1 MFKLARRAVVGAVL
15 VMAAVAGG
23 VFFILWASLP
33 ERDVVYTMD
42 GFQAPVEVEFDRHGI
57 PRIRAQTREDAFRAL
72 GFVTVQERL
81 FQMDLLRR
89 RSGGRLAEIL
99 GHPLVES
106 DRWHRTMGFEQI
118 AEAIMA
124 RLPADQKA
132 ALNAYVGGINQAM
145 KEMVILPF
153 EFLALGYRPEP
164 WRMEDSLLVVLGMFE
179 MLTWRLG
186 DKERMAT
193 VMEAA
198 LGPNILAFFTPDS
211 DRYAD
216 RVSGNSIARRP
227 PQPLPRK
234 ELAALLPERSQPQ
247 TGLVAVAGIVAGSNG
262 WLVGSSKTQDG
273 RAILANDMHLELRVP
288 NIWYRAEMHVMGV
301 LLSGFTLPGAPLF
314 VSGANRHIAWGFTN
328 VAGDFLDFVLLDV
341 DRENPELYR
350 TPSGMT
356 RFGMRRETIGVK
368 GRPDT
373 FIDVRT
379 TIWGPVL
386 PEPLLG
392 QPVAVRWTAL
402 DPAATDLDLLRLGDA
417 EDLFGALSILQQA
430 GGPPLNGLV
439 ADSQGNIGWT
449 YVGRIPARKGL
460 DGLVSRSWADGA
472 HGWKGYVPGADK
484 PRVVNPPEGY
494 LINANQR
501 MVGREYPHVIGQD
514 FDSGYRAFRISE
526 RLAVM
531 NEVTEEDLLKVQL
544 DSQTDFYRYYQKLA
558 LSVLEGKQIDEVA
571 GGLGALRRY
580 LRAWDGRAEPS
591 SLGLPVLVEF
601 RRILADAVLSPFLAR
616 CRELDPNFQ
625 YHWRN
630 MDEPLQA
637 LLEARASELQPEK
650 SLYPDWDAFILAKL
664 KEAAQEATAACGAD
678 SPDGVTWGCVNQ
690 IRIEHSFS
698 RVIPLL
704 GSLLLD
710 MPAEPIPGCHQC
722 VRLAISRG
730 GASERMVVAPGHE
743 EHAIFHMP
751 AGQSG
756 HPLSEFYRDQQSSWV
771 EGAASDLLAGET
783 KYWLKFRPIS
793 SGLGMVGQM
802 Q

>member
-1 MFKLARRAVVGAVL
+1 MFKLMRSIVVGAVL
-15 VMAAVAGG
+15 VMVAVAGG
-23 VFFILWASLP
+23 AFFILWASLP
-33 ERDVVYTMD
+33 ERDVVYSMD
-42 GFQAPVEVEFDRHGI
+42 GFQAPVEVGFDQHGV

-72 GFVTVQERL
+72 GFVTAQERL

-89 RSGGRLAEIL
+89 RGSGRLAEVL
-99 GHPLVES
+99 GHRLLES

-124 RLPADQKA
+124 RLPDDQKA
-132 ALNAYVGGINQAM
+132 ALNAYAGGINQAM

-179 MLTWRLG
+179 TLTWRLG

-198 LGPNILAFFTPDS
+198 LGSKILAFFTPDS

-227 PQPLPRK
+227 PQPLPR
-234 ELAALLPERSQPQ
+234 EALAALLPERSQPQ
-247 TGLVAVAGIVAGSNG
+247 AGLVGDSGIVAGSNG
-262 WLVGSSKTQDG
+262 WLVGPSKTQDG

-288 NIWYRAEMHVMGV
+288 NIWYRAEMHVMGN
-301 LLSGFTLPGAPLF
+301 LLSGFTLPGVPLF
-314 VSGANRHIAWGFTN
+314 VSGTNRHIAWGFTN

-350 TPSGMT
+350 TSSGMAQ
-356 RFGMRRETIGVK
+356 FGMRREAIGVK

-379 TIWGPVL
+379 TIWGPVM

-402 DPAATDLDLLRLGDA
+402 DPGATDLDLMRLGDA
-417 EDLFGALSILQQA
+417 EDLFEALSIFQQA

-449 YVGRIPARKGL
+449 YVGRIPIREGL
-460 DGLVSRSWADGA
+460 DGLVSRSWAEGA
-472 HGWKGYVPGADK
+472 HGWKGYVPNGDK
-484 PRVVNPPEGY
+484 PRIVNPPEGY

-514 FDSGYRAFRISE
+514 FDSGYRAFRILE

-531 NEVTEEDLLKVQL
+531 NDITEEDLLKMQL
-544 DSQTDFYRYYQKLA
+544 DSQTGFYRYYQKLA
-558 LSVLEGKQIDEVA
+558 LSVLEGKQTDETA
-571 GGLGALRRY
+571 GGLSALRHY

-601 RRILADAVLSPFLAR
+601 RRILADAVLSPFLAQ

-637 LLEARASELQPEK
+637 LLEARALELQPEK

-664 KEAAQEATAACGAD
+664 KEAAQEAAAACGA
-678 SPDGVTWGCVNQ
+678 SSLDGVTWGCVNQ
-690 IRIEHSFS
+690 VRIKHPFS
-698 RVIPLL
+698 QGIPLL

-710 MPAEPIPGCHQC
+710 MPVKPIPGCHQC
-722 VRLAISRG
+722 VRLAVYRG
-730 GASERMVVAPGHE
+730 GASERLVVAPGHE
-743 EHAIFHMP
+743 ASAIFHMP

-756 HPLSEFYRDQQSSWV
+756 HPLSKFYRDQQPNWV
-771 EGAASDLLAGET
+771 EGAASELLAGEA

-793 SGLGMVGQM
+793 ADFEVAGQM